1 MSLDH
6 PSQLVALHE
15 GEADLKDRDKPWSVS
30 SNTDKIGFAPTDKQ
44 SLRDRP
50 VIVLVHGINGHFRQ
64 SWTLQDSKEGMSIED
79 PLPSYI
85 PGARIMSFSYTAPQT
100 ALSSSWLKQEAR
112 ILLEEL
118 KTIGHNEVLI
128 QESLLD
134 PQQEN

>member
-6 PSQLVALHE
+6 PSQLVTLHD

-50 VIVLVHGINGHFRQ
+50 VIVMVHGINGHFRQ
-64 SWTLQDSKEGMSIED
+64 SWTLKNGKEGMSIEN
-79 PLPSYI
+79 LIPSYI
-85 PGARIMSFSYTAPQT
+85 PGARIMSFSYTAPRA
-100 ALSSSWLKQEAR
+100 ALSTSWIKQEAR
-112 ILLEEL
+112 ILLDGL
-118 KTIGHNEVLI
+118 KTIGYDKVLT

-134 PQQEN
+134 PQ